1 MPGTSP
7 GSEHLSKRRDLLSKR
22 SEFPSHGSDLH
33 AHAWRLPA
41 RRSSVGHSVCARA
54 AVLLPGRIS
63 EALALVGL
71 DFETPTSVRCTIM
84 LSSRRAVASLRVP
97 IGRFVLQVAAGALVV
112 VALIAFMVS
121 CAASP
126 SATEDVG
133 SVSSRLVVSGLFAT
147 GVDGSG
153 TPLAVGATDP
163 HYVLS
168 SDDPAH
174 PGPNAVVVAPVAGWV
189 GNTSSSAWVSAQAN
203 AVGTALRNYTF
214 TTTFTLTGVD
224 PSTVAINGSW
234 ACDDTCVVSLN
245 GAVVASYAAPGWTAV
260 AAFTIPAGSGFVT
273 GTNTLA
279 FTATNSGG
287 GATGLQVVSISGTS
301 SGCTADNQ
309 CTIAQFCNTQS
320 GLCVGTL
327 PSGTPIP
334 TITGHTPVLDGVC
347 TTGVGEAVCDAG
359 VCDMSNDECGLANG
373 NGPCTQSNGATL
385 CQSGACSQN
394 GTCEPSGGCNVDAD
408 CASNQ
413 RCDVAT
419 HTCTAA
425 LDAGA
430 DAGEGGVDA
439 GELADASEGG
449 PEPDAGE
456 SDANEPEAG
465 MVGSE
470 AGEGGV
476 GAIGSEGGEEGGTAI
491 ADGGVTADA
500 SPDATADAREED
512 AAEEASADAMAL
524 PDGTIDIQRTLEGDG
539 IACSSARCRLRR
551 VEPRSPLAARR
562 DGGSG
567 LHAQTA

>member
-1 MPGTSP
+1 M
-7 GSEHLSKRRDLLSKR
+7 
-22 SEFPSHGSDLH
+22 
-33 AHAWRLPA
+33 LP
-41 RRSSVGHSVCARA
+41 
-54 AVLLPGRIS
+54 
-63 EALALVGL
+63 
-71 DFETPTSVRCTIM
+71 
-84 LSSRRAVASLRVP
+84 SRRGAPSLRFG

-112 VALIAFMVS
+112 VALIAMMVS
-121 CAASP
+121 CAANP
-126 SATEDVG
+126 AATEDVG
-133 SVSSRLVVSGLFAT
+133 SVSSRLVVSGLFPT
-147 GVDGSG
+147 GVDGNR

-189 GNTSSSAWVSAQAN
+189 ANTAGSTWVSAQTN

-214 TTTFTLTGVD
+214 TTTFTLSGVD
-224 PSTVAINGSW
+224 PSTVAISGSW
-234 ACDDTCVVSLN
+234 ACDDSCVVSLN
-245 GAVVASYAAPGWTAV
+245 GVMVASYAAPGWTAV
-260 AAFTIPAGSGFVT
+260 AAFTIPAGSAFVT

-279 FTATNSGG
+279 FTSTNSGG

-327 PSGTPIP
+327 PSGTPVP

-347 TTGVGEAVCDAG
+347 SVGVGESVCDAG

-394 GTCEPSGGCNVDAD
+394 GTCEPSGGCNVDDD
-408 CASNQ
+408 CAGGQ

-430 DAGEGGVDA
+430 DAGEGGADAGDLADA
-439 GELADASEGG
+439 GEGGQAADAG
-449 PEPDAGE
+449 EPDA
-456 SDANEPEAG
+456 SEPEAG

-476 GAIGSEGGEEGGTAI
+476 GAIGSEGAEEGGAST
-491 ADGGVTADA
+491 DGSVTADA
-500 SPDATADAREED
+500 AADAREED
-512 AAEEASADAMAL
+512 AAEEASADAGEL
-524 PDGTIDIQRTLEGDG
+524 PDGTTDIQRTLEGDG
-539 IACSSARCRLRR
+539 IACSSARAGSGASSMAPLWLLGAIVAAAFERR
-551 VEPRSPLAARR
+551 RR
-562 DGGSG
+562 DGRAGERRR
-567 LHAQTA
+567 